1 MIFCVIL
8 DTLLY
13 LFLPPTVANELCPGR
28 PVAVR
33 RYKMETLLF
42 SGIVEGVATL
52 SQQSVR
58 DSRDSALILHSVE
71 APSDIVSFTF
81 CLLQIQIAV
90 PYHILINF
98 VRYSHSYAR
107 NSRLDDSKI
116 VRMLNVLYTTF
127 DVLTN
132 SRKNL
137 NI

>member
-1 MIFCVIL
+1 MAVNVKDCSCYDRLYYCKKELREIL
-8 DTLLY
+8 NMST
-13 LFLPPTVANELCPGR
+13 N
-28 PVAVR
+28 
-33 RYKMETLLF
+33 
-42 SGIVEGVATL
+42 SEGVATL
-52 SQQSVR
+52 FQGVR

-132 SRKNL
+132 PRKNL